1 MHLASAFTLKAILLI
16 PGVRL
21 YLNIKGFY
29 DPDRIKSRLFKK
41 CWSVVF
47 IFFCKKLD
55 FMISLFNSRSS
66 WRTIRERN
74 TSRKPHSKP
83 DRYRWVILA
92 SLGKLAHIQTK
103 HLNLC
108 NLQRQRSLP
117 NGGPRVRLHIR
128 TRQFLSEVKWW
139 TVTCIQL
146 CFLTAQLDNFPAEPL
161 DSNSG
166 EKNNPSQDSPCGLP
180 EEGTLSETDRETCE
194 QTSTESATKAYQC
207 QSWTPIP
214 DRSLQLM
221 KTHLPGTLLSR
232 TQMTLSP
239 TSRSSSGGEKKGNKW
254 KNWILWTL
262 GGH

>member
-1 MHLASAFTLKAILLI
+1 MLWGRGLWRSEDNFARAAPSFHVYLVLGIKLRSPGMHLASAFTLKAILPI

-108 NLQRQRSLP
+108 NLQRQRSLQM
-117 NGGPRVRLHIR
+117 VALESD
-128 TRQFLSEVKWW
+128 F
-139 TVTCIQL
+139 
-146 CFLTAQLDNFPAEPL
+146 
-161 DSNSG
+161 
-166 EKNNPSQDSPCGLP
+166 
-180 EEGTLSETDRETCE
+180 TLE
-194 QTSTESATKAYQC
+194 QV
-207 QSWTPIP
+207 
-214 DRSLQLM
+214 
-221 KTHLPGTLLSR
+221 
-232 TQMTLSP
+232 
-239 TSRSSSGGEKKGNKW
+239 SS
-254 KNWILWTL
+254 
-262 GGH
+262 